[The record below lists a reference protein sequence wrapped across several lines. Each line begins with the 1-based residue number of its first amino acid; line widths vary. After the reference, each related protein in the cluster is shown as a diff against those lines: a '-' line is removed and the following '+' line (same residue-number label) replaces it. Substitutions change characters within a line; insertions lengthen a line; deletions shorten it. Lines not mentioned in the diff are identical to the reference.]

1 MQHLIGGG
9 MSYRLY
15 CEWYRWHGFER
26 PRLMSGLTLFGYHL
40 LNEVVEAENH
50 QGWNVDPVADF
61 YVFNVLGV
69 VVFSSDSVSRFFAR
83 TLHMADWSYQPAID
97 PRDGSIV
104 NNGQNFV
111 WKLDLPWTERWRL
124 FYHWGTHAE
133 GGLSWR
139 VDDEWSLSGGLGLK
153 ADELVDLGDGFKTV
167 DLAASA
173 GLFLD
178 RNNSL
183 MASLVMAHTKD
194 YRWRV
199 NLYPGLFDLG
209 PVSPGLF
216 AVDSRTRGAIFGITL
231 DFLPVVPVG
240 LAFSGPADDP
250 TVLSS
255 GW

>member
-1 MQHLIGGG
+1 
-9 MSYRLY
+9 
-15 CEWYRWHGFER
+15 
-26 PRLMSGLTLFGYHL
+26 MSGMTLFAYHL
-40 LNEVVEAENH
+40 LNEVVEASDH

-69 VVFSSDSVSRFFAR
+69 VLFESETVSRFFAK
-83 TLHMADWSYQPAID
+83 TLHMADWSYQPAVD

-133 GGLSWR
+133 GGLSYR
-139 VDDEWSLSGGLGLK
+139 LDEEWSLSGGLGLK
-153 ADELVDLGDGFKTV
+153 ANKLVDLGDGFKTV

-173 GLFLD
+173 GIFLD

-183 MASLVMAHTKD
+183 MASIVAAHTKD

-199 NLYPGLFDLG
+199 NLYPGLVDLG
-209 PVSPGLF
+209 PVAPGLF
-216 AVDSRTRGAIFGITL
+216 AVDSRTQGAVFGITL
-231 DFLPVVPVG
+231 DFLPILPFG
-240 LAFSGPADDP
+240 LAFSGPDRTEGLP
-250 TVLSS
+250 SS
-255 GW
+255 RW